1 MKLQHNGCFLN
12 LCNMWQLD
20 NRQLGALSKGGTK
33 KPVVQV
39 SLDLAFP
46 PMQVLLTTLHNEI
59 LAIFLTL

>member
-1 MKLQHNGCFLN
+1 
-12 LCNMWQLD
+12 
-20 NRQLGALSKGGTK
+20 
-33 KPVVQV
+33 VVQV